1 MISIFKRLTQ
11 LLQRKWIILGQE
23 LIEVSKE
30 GIAEA
35 QAMMDTSVRL
45 MEKEME
51 RSRYSLYIFWR

>member
-1 MISIFKRLTQ
+1 MIYIFKRLTQ
-11 LLQRKWIILGQE
+11 LLQRKLIISGQE